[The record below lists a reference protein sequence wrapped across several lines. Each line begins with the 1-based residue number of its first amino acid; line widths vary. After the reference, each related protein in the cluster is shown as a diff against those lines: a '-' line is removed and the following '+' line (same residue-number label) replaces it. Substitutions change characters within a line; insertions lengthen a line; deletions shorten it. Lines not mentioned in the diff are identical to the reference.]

1 MAIELTKRARMA
13 LANNT
18 KSNYQSVKNNIKR
31 CEETMSC
38 DLSFPWNEPKKTIT
52 FLAYLLLTR
61 KVKASTAN
69 CQLSAVRMAHL
80 ELGLDSPTLRDPV
93 VKLLLKGTE
102 HWEKVSIELSEKVT
116 RTPVIWETMLA
127 IKRITFE
134 VNWPLWQKDLFLAV
148 CCLLWSGSLRVHE
161 ALSRCLDTYDPQTT
175 LLGRDIRLTTVKAG
189 GSEREIIQITIKS
202 PKEDRVG
209 NGTTLEIFGN
219 GTFLCPMKAMK
230 HYITSK
236 GGLTKIK
243 SDKPFFLQKNNKCY
257 TGKCFNSHLSQ
268 VTAGITDS
276 TGTVIRSHSFRA
288 GVPSQLARL
297 GVSSEVIKG
306 VGRWSSDA
314 YKSYCKLGITKRMNM
329 VDQISKDLP
338 K

>member
-1 MAIELTKRARMA
+1 M
-13 LANNT
+13 
-18 KSNYQSVKNNIKR
+18 
-31 CEETMSC
+31 CC

-80 ELGLDSPTLRDPV
+80 ELGLDSPILRDPV

-102 HWEKVSIELSEKVT
+102 HWEKVSADFSEKVT

-161 ALSRCLDTYDPQTT
+161 ALSRCLDSYDPQTT
-175 LLGRDIRLTTVKAG
+175 LLGRDVRLTTVRAG
-189 GSEREIIQITIKS
+189 RSEREIIQITIKS

-219 GTFLCPMKAMK
+219 GTFLCPIKAMK
-230 HYITSK
+230 HYI
-236 GGLTKIK
+236 
-243 SDKPFFLQKNNKCY
+243 F
-257 TGKCFNSHLSQ
+257 CFNSLFPSDVYRYGYRCTPPREGGIRYEIDIR
-268 VTAGITDS
+268 VT
-276 TGTVIRSHSFRA
+276 
-288 GVPSQLARL
+288 GVALHVL
-297 GVSSEVIKG
+297 GLIVAQG
-306 VGRWSSDA
+306 
-314 YKSYCKLGITKRMNM
+314 YK
-329 VDQISKDLP
+329 
-338 K
+338 